1 MGTRTLLNQPQTP
14 PPYLRGG
21 INARGERERER
32 ERVTL
37 AIPQN
42 PTNYMQ
48 QTPSSL
54 FPKEKTPNPAA
65 CIPLKP

>member
-1 MGTRTLLNQPQTP
+1 MQGEKGR
-14 PPYLRGG
+14 
-21 INARGERERER
+21 ERERETER

>member
-1 MGTRTLLNQPQTP
+1 MQGEKGR
-14 PPYLRGG
+14 
-21 INARGERERER
+21 ERERER